1 MKMKFTRALGMLL
14 AFALVFTLMPSF
26 ASREAFAE
34 GENEKAWSASLTD
47 FDLTPFNIS
56 YLNAFGYTDQGIYCS
71 GTALAGKNIPEG
83 AVEEYYG
90 QYDVYDPILVF
101 ISYDGE
107 IQKLDYTPFTM
118 EREHADKYSYE
129 SQCYQQGV
137 RLLPDGTFAELA
149 VFSEYWCTVP
159 NLTSEDDVYWENYR
173 SSEEYYLRHLNADG
187 TEIATFLIPTL
198 EDDYIGS
205 VTSDTNGNI
214 ICGMS
219 NKLLSVSP
227 ADGSLNWIQT

>member
-1 MKMKFTRALGMLL
+1 MTNRLSAPGLSLPFRA
-14 AFALVFTLMPSF
+14 A
-26 ASREAFAE
+26 
-34 GENEKAWSASLTD
+34 GENTAASPT
-47 FDLTPFNIS
+47 

-71 GTALAGKNIPEG
+71 GNALAGKNIPEG

-149 VFSEYWCTVP
+149 VFSEYWCSVP
-159 NLTSEDDVYWENYR
+159 NLTSEDDAYWE
-173 SSEEYYLRHLNADG
+173 
-187 TEIATFLIPTL
+187 TKCFLST
-198 EDDYIGS
+198 
-205 VTSDTNGNI
+205 
-214 ICGMS
+214 
-219 NKLLSVSP
+219 VSP
-227 ADGSLNWIQT
+227 TCRKTW